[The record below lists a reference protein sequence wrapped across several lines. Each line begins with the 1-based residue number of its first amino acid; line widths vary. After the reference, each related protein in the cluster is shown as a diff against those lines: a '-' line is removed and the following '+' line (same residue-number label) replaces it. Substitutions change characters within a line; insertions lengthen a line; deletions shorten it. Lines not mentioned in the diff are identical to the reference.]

1 MYIYIHTYRYIYIF
15 SLSLLFFLPFYTKTR
30 RVALENKIDIT
41 CKNKAKMSGN
51 ANKAALDPPPLPP
64 CKMACSIHPVPCFN
78 SWRVFSKL
86 YSREKEA
93 ATARFS

>member
-1 MYIYIHTYRYIYIF
+1 MF
-15 SLSLLFFLPFYTKTR
+15 SLSLLFFLPFYAKTR

-41 CKNKAKMSGN
+41 CKNKAKMSGD
-51 ANKAALDPPPLPP
+51 ANKATLVPP